1 MTLASVLYAAP
12 MRRAFAASRIHM
24 RFGPMRGDDPCGL
37 ALSMNAMTYQ
47 EEFRAIDAG
56 SRRSPEP
63 FASDVLPKFE
73 SFVTSPFLRPDPDI
87 VSASIPVFFI
97 GRNRNGLWVARDA
110 EGKRGGIFWRRQ
122 SALDFAHCNARPT
135 RAATVLL
142 QDRFEL
148 DIENAG
154 NPFAARL
161 GSLIGKMSQAV
172 KRRLGDFRLL

>member
-1 MTLASVLYAAP
+1 
-12 MRRAFAASRIHM
+12 
-24 RFGPMRGDDPCGL
+24 
-37 ALSMNAMTYQ
+37 MNATTYH
-47 EEFRAIDAG
+47 EEFRAIGAG
-56 SRRSPEP
+56 SKRSPGS

-73 SFVTSPFLRPDPDI
+73 GFVTSPFLRPDPDI
-87 VSASIPVFFI
+87 VNASIPVFFI

-110 EGKRGGIFWRRQ
+110 EAKRGGIFWRRQ

-135 RAATVLL
+135 GCATVFL
-142 QDRFEL
+142 QARFEL

-161 GSLIGKMSQAV
+161 GPLMRLAMRPRQRAAALIGKMTQAV